1 FTNGV
6 EILSAAADQM
16 FGVYGALLLVVI
28 VTLACFTTSVGL
40 VVAVSQFFTK
50 ITSISYKMLVLIVTI
65 ISFAI
70 SNQGLDTIIGVSVP
84 VLTFIYP
91 IAIVLILLTFMHR
104 LFSGVQAVYR
114 LAILVTAIISLYDG
128 LVAFGF
134 ELSAVAP
141 FMETLPLYDIGLAW
155 LLPAIIAGL
164 IGWLIGRKK
173 ADTA

>member
-1 FTNGV
+1 MVKSTLKAGLITGIALIAVYASIGWIGAKMATHGTFTNGG
-6 EILSAAADQM
+6 EILSAAANQM
-16 FGVYGALLLVVI
+16 FGIYGALLLGVI

-114 LAILVTAIISLYDG
+114 LAILVTAIIS
-128 LVAFGF
+128 
-134 ELSAVAP
+134 
-141 FMETLPLYDIGLAW
+141 
-155 LLPAIIAGL
+155 
-164 IGWLIGRKK
+164 
-173 ADTA
+173 